1 MAIKKKGNTGFLNGT
16 TVEKFDNI
24 VVQDTASA
32 VQPEKEGAAE
42 VEHHIEQEI
51 ITQPISPTITEGH
64 AKQDTTPIVG
74 VGDLTEEDLT
84 KLPEYEL
91 IKKVAQQIIRQ
102 GGAKGIAPFD
112 PNAGQKMGRPRQE
125 LIKGIR
131 EVSVNLQ
138 LPENLVQALRSKAK
152 AEKKSMKEL
161 IGRAVMKAY
170 PECWENS

>member
-24 VVQDTASA
+24 VVQDTAP
-32 VQPEKEGAAE
+32 VGQPQKEDAAE
-42 VEHHIEQEI
+42 VGHQMEQEVI
-51 ITQPISPTITEGH
+51 SQPVSPTITEGH
-64 AKQDTTPIVG
+64 AKQDAG

-91 IKKVAQQIIRQ
+91 IKKVAQQIIKH
-102 GGAKGIAPFD
+102 GGAQGIAPFD
-112 PNAGQKMGRPRQE
+112 SNAVQKMGRPRQE
-125 LIKGIR
+125 LIKGIH

-138 LPENLVQALRSKAK
+138 LPENLVQALRAKAK

-161 IGRAVMKAY
+161 IGRAVMDAY
-170 PECWENS
+170 PECWANK